1 MEENTVTE
9 TETVEPIVGT
19 EEVVTSVDDM
29 SDAEFAEHF
38 DDVADTDNI
47 DEPEGEVDDI
57 AEDISDDDLYKAQI
71 ADTESKLDKEV
82 ILKNGS
88 EIYKIDN
95 LNELR
100 NLAERGFNATRK
112 FQKLADDRRVLEEQ
126 IASLGAEPAV
136 NSDDDSDAEIED
148 ISTQILNSDYA
159 DDFKASFQ
167 YFPPEI
173 QQQISTDPEFL
184 KAVRVDIE
192 SGLAQK
198 ILPSIKRDM
207 AVNGIDFMTSY
218 VNASNKISAQK
229 QHKQEVVQNKKQ
241 VLKAEPKQNKYVSQA
256 VDVDSMSDKDFD
268 TYFNNL

>member
-1 MEENTVTE
+1 MEENLVTE
-9 TETVEPIVGT
+9 TETVEPIAGT

-29 SDAEFAEHF
+29 DDAEFAEHF

-47 DEPEGEVDDI
+47 DEPEGEVDDKV
-57 AEDISDDDLYKAQI
+57 DITLDDKYSLQMD
-71 ADTESKLDKEV
+71 DTEAKRDKSVFIKVDGEV
-82 ILKNGS
+82 MEITSINDLKNM
-88 EIYKIDN
+88 
-95 LNELR
+95 
-100 NLAERGFNATRK
+100 AERGSSVTKK

-136 NSDDDSDAEIED
+136 SNDADAEIDD

-173 QQQISTDPEFL
+173 QQQISTDPELL

-207 AVNGIDFMTSY
+207 AVNGTDFMTSY
-218 VNASNKISAQK
+218 VNASNKIDAQK

-241 VLKAEPKQNKYVSQA
+241 VLKAEPKQNKYVSSS

-268 TYFNNL
+268 AYFDNL